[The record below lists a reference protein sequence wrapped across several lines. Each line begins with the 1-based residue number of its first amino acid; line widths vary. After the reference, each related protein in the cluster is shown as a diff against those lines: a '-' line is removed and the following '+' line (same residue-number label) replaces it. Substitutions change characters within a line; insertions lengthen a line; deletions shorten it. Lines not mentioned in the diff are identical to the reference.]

1 MVVDCRES
9 LMSVVLV
16 MVKYENSLSET
27 GEKMMKYFGLGTPC
41 SVYSV
46 EY

>member
-27 GEKMMKYFGLGTPC
+27 GEKMMKYSRLCAPYP
-41 SVYSV
+41 V
-46 EY
+46 

>member
-9 LMSVVLV
+9 LMPVVLV

-27 GEKMMKYFGLGTPC
+27 GEEMMRYFGLCAPYP
-41 SVYSV
+41 V
-46 EY
+46 